1 MSQGGDAVGFQL
13 NGGAGGGMFV
23 VRKPPEFVPE
33 LASRQLPFGPP
44 HFRNIWDNTN
54 WTQDLGDGWYLVEQ
68 D

>member
-1 MSQGGDAVGFQL
+1 
-13 NGGAGGGMFV
+13 MFV

-33 LASRQLPFGPP
+33 LASRQLPFGPT